1 MLLTA
6 FFMYLCLDG
15 TLLELW
21 KSDITKL
28 SFLIMSIFGVMLG
41 WCGTKYWKVSVLQDR
56 RRTTTAEFSEVRRS
70 LEVGWFVSDLFLTI
84 GMIGTVIGF
93 IWMLAG
99 FATVDFNNVQTVQ
112 GLLSKLGSGMATA
125 LYTTL
130 SGLVCS
136 CLLKVQC
143 FGLQQAVIN
152 DES

>member
-1 MLLTA
+1 MLLA
-6 FFMYLCLDG
+6 VFFMYLCLGG
-15 TLLELW
+15 TLLEMW

-28 SFLIMSIFGVMLG
+28 SFLIISIFGVMLG

-56 RRTTTAEFSEVRRS
+56 HSTAKAEFLEVDRS
-70 LEVGWFVSDLFLTI
+70 LEAGWFVSDLFLTI

-93 IWMLAG
+93 ISMLAG
-99 FATVDFNNVQTVQ
+99 FATVDLDNVQTVQ

-143 FGLQQAVIN
+143 FGLQQAVA
-152 DES
+152 DEEL